1 MEIYNSTTQP
11 PPSPSTAVRI
21 CLYLFVSGYIC
32 FFLSFSTTAQF
43 IVGGFLL
50 SCIIAWVLF
59 IFSLWLGARLGW
71 CSKST
76 FEKFSSICAESPKSK
91 TEFESFKAS
100 LEKPDKSQGKPELQQ
115 TYQSNLLAAPLK
127 SNMTWLKGP
136 KVDQLPNL
144 FSTPKTVGTLEELLI
159 TP

>member
-11 PPSPSTAVRI
+11 PPFVTTERPPFFNWSNPLW
-21 CLYLFVSGYIC
+21 CLLIGSRFIIFV
-32 FFLSFSTTAQF
+32 
-43 IVGGFLL
+43 VGG
-50 SCIIAWVLF
+50 SCMIAWALLF
-59 IFSLWLGARLGW
+59 FSLWLGARLGW
-71 CSKST
+71 CSKRT
-76 FEKFSSICAESPKSK
+76 FERGIFAESPKSK

-100 LEKPDKSQGKPELQQ
+100 LEKPDKSQGEPELQQ

>member
-11 PPSPSTAVRI
+11 PP
-21 CLYLFVSGYIC
+21 FVITERPP
-32 FFLSFSTTAQF
+32 FFNWSDPFWCIFFGSRF
-43 IVGGFLL
+43 IFFVFLL
-50 SCIIAWVLF
+50 SCMLAWALF
-59 IFSLWLGARLGW
+59 ICSIWLGTRLGW

-76 FEKFSSICAESPKSK
+76 LETLSSIFAESPETKAL
-91 TEFESFKAS
+91 FESFKAS

-115 TYQSNLLAAPLK
+115 TYQFNLLAAPLK

-159 TP
+159 MP

>member
-11 PPSPSTAVRI
+11 PP
-21 CLYLFVSGYIC
+21 FVIREHPP
-32 FFLSFSTTAQF
+32 FFNWSNPGWCIFFGSRVIIF
-43 IVGGFLL
+43 GFLG
-50 SCIIAWVLF
+50 SCFIACILF
-59 IFSLWLGARLGW
+59 IMAWIL
-71 CSKST
+71 
-76 FEKFSSICAESPKSK
+76 FERISSIFAESPKSK
-91 TEFESFKAS
+91 TEFESFKSS

-115 TYQSNLLAAPLK
+115 TYQSNLLAA

-159 TP
+159 MP

>member
-11 PPSPSTAVRI
+11 PP
-21 CLYLFVSGYIC
+21 FVITERPP
-32 FFLSFSTTAQF
+32 FFNWSDPFWCIFFGSRF
-43 IVGGFLL
+43 IIFGFLL
-50 SCIIAWVLF
+50 SCMIAWAVF
-59 IFSLWLGARLGW
+59 ICSLWLGSRLGW

-76 FEKFSSICAESPKSK
+76 FETFLSIFEESPESK
-91 TEFESFKAS
+91 AEFES
-100 LEKPDKSQGKPELQQ
+100 QGKHKLQQ

-136 KVDQLPNL
+136 KVGQLPNL

-159 TP
+159 MP

>member
-11 PPSPSTAVRI
+11 PPFVTTERPPFFNWSNPLW
-21 CLYLFVSGYIC
+21 CLLIGSRFIIFSFVG
-32 FFLSFSTTAQF
+32 
-43 IVGGFLL
+43 

-59 IFSLWLGARLGW
+59 IFSLWIGTRLGW

-76 FEKFSSICAESPKSK
+76 FERISSIFAERPKSK

-100 LEKPDKSQGKPELQQ
+100 VKKPNKSQGKPELQQ